1 LWPFESQI
9 PGSNPGRSKI
19 LPIYPKYFFDAVLN
33 YSLVGKALT
42 LICAHSFKI
51 FINKN
56 RSVNTRNQEANPLI
70 EQFSEYLSKIDDALE
85 RELDLYSWS
94 EFYAPLRYACDG
106 GKRIRPL
113 ILVLAYESVK
123 AGKKGGGN
131 SINSSSSSSAKI
143 GEDTFIAASAIELL
157 HTESVIHDDIIDE
170 ENLRRGKPS
179 FHVKYGY
186 NNSILTADFV
196 LGIILNLSCK
206 LNNPRVSGEL
216 SNAAIKMSEGEIM
229 EIKLAK
235 ECNVNEYDY
244 IKVIEHKTA
253 SLFET
258 SAKVGA
264 ILGEGREDEIH
275 ALAAFGNLL
284 GIAYQVHDDLVDWNN
299 EDRLFNLLVKK
310 SDQSNEFVERMEN
323 LYLTYSSKAKNE
335 IHKICDSTP
344 KKQLQHLTDLAS
356 FSNFKNM

>member
-1 LWPFESQI
+1 M
-9 PGSNPGRSKI
+9 
-19 LPIYPKYFFDAVLN
+19 
-33 YSLVGKALT
+33 
-42 LICAHSFKI
+42 
-51 FINKN
+51 
-56 RSVNTRNQEANPLI
+56 I
-70 EQFSEYLSKIDDALE
+70 EQFSEYLSKIDNALE

-94 EFYAPLRYACDG
+94 EFYAPLKYACDG

-113 ILVLAYESVK
+113 ILILAYESVR
-123 AGKKGGGN
+123 AGKTTTGN
-131 SINSSSSSSAKI
+131 GSCNNNNYSSAKI
-143 GEDTFIAASAIELL
+143 GEDTLIAASAIELL

-196 LGIILNLSCK
+196 LGIILNLSSK
-206 LNNPRVSGEL
+206 LNNTRVSGEL

-235 ECNVNEYDY
+235 ECNLDEYDY

-264 ILGEGREDEIH
+264 ILGKGEEDQIC
-275 ALAAFGNLL
+275 ALAAFGNFL

-310 SDQSNEFVERMEN
+310 NDRSEKFVERMEN
-323 LYLTYSSKAKNE
+323 LYLTYSLKARNE
-335 IHKICDSTP
+335 LHKICDSTP
-344 KKQLQHLTDLAS
+344 KKHLQHLTNLAS
-356 FSNFKNM
+356 FGRF